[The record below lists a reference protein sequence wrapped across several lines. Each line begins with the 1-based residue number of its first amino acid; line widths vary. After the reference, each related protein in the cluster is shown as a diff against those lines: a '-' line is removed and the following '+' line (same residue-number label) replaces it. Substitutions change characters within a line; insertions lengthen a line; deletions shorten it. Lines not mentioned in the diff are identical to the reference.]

1 MTPYEKEIFN
11 FSEKV
16 RAGTGS
22 FYGYVAEICNIEVTE
37 KSTFDCTKICVTKPV
52 QDSIIRYYS
61 EYQKLSDEEIGIK
74 LLLCGPKANLIG
86 TGYEV
91 EVEDGFVIEGK

>member
-1 MTPYEKEIFN
+1 MTDVHYLQLAIKVWQL
-11 FSEKV
+11 FSKDSI
-16 RAGTGS
+16 RM
-22 FYGYVAEICNIEVTE
+22 CNIEITE

-61 EYQKLSDEEIGIK
+61 EYQKLSDEEIGTK

-86 TGYEV
+86 DGYEV
-91 EVEDGFVIEGK
+91 EVENGFVIEGE

>member
-1 MTPYEKEIFN
+1 MKKRYSISQRKCEQGL
-11 FSEKV
+11 V
-16 RAGTGS
+16 D
-22 FYGYVAEICNIEVTE
+22 FYGYVAGMCNIEVTE

-61 EYQKLSDEEIGIK
+61 EYQKLSDEEIGTR
-74 LLLCGPKANLIG
+74 LLLCGPKANLTG
-86 TGYEV
+86 DGYEV

>member
-1 MTPYEKEIFN
+1 M
-11 FSEKV
+11 
-16 RAGTGS
+16 
-22 FYGYVAEICNIEVTE
+22 
-37 KSTFDCTKICVTKPV
+37 

>member
-22 FYGYVAEICNIEVTE
+22 FLWLCTEICNIEVTE

-61 EYQKLSDEEIGIK
+61 EYQKLSDEEIGTK

-86 TGYEV
+86 AGYEV

>member
-1 MTPYEKEIFN
+1 MKKRYSISQKKCEQGL
-11 FSEKV
+11 V
-16 RAGTGS
+16 A
-22 FYGYVAEICNIEVTE
+22 FYDYVAEMCNIEVTE

-61 EYQKLSDEEIGIK
+61 EYQKLSK

-86 TGYEV
+86 AGYEV